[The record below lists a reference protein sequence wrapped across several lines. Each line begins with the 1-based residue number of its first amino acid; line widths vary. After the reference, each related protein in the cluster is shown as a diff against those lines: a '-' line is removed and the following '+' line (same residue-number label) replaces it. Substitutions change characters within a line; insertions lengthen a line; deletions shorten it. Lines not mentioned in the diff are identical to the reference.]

1 LNHAITSLRDLP
13 LALSYQSGT
22 HDLVRDFYLP
32 CLGAAKLYQRA
43 VGYFSSQGLAL
54 AAQGLQQL
62 LEKGGRMQLIASP
75 VLHEEDI
82 QAIRA
87 GYDQRSILET
97 AARRELDPANL
108 PPDDLLRDRL
118 KTLAWLIA
126 AGRLDVRLAVGAKGG
141 LFHLKIGL
149 FTDNDGNCVAF
160 SGSANETH
168 GGLVSNYEAIEVFT
182 SWKDPERV
190 ADKRMQFASLWG
202 NIALG
207 LNCLDFTAF
216 AAELLQPYAG
226 AAYPQ
231 AASNFLEVAETQA
244 KAGALWPH
252 QVAAIAAWEANQR
265 VGILEMCT
273 GAGKTVT
280 ALNVVTKSKDDPRLD
295 FAVIVCP
302 TKILVEQWA
311 QQAEKLKGCNV
322 LKAYD
327 SYANY
332 RNELKFFFA
341 KRDKR
346 FNVIITTYATFFD
359 DNLSYWSKQAAAAG
373 CRALLILDEA
383 HNCSSANFTKLQDW
397 ATLYPQRLG
406 LSATPYR
413 GYSQELDDEQ
423 RAFFGKVVF
432 HFGLKEGI
440 ERGILTRYHYFPI
453 PIHIEAK
460 LSRGSWFAAEDDA
473 PRDFLKGNADRYL
486 GAFTALIDRLLPQ
499 QGRLDK
505 LIVFCPPG
513 GIEETRALERFR
525 EVLRAHSISSAS
537 ITAATSGAD
546 RQGILRD
553 FAAQTYQALFAIGC
567 LDEGMDIPSSQKCVI
582 TYSFDTPRQFVQRRG
597 RVLRQSQGKTHAQIY
612 DFILL
617 PDSSTF
623 SPEKTE
629 QILERE
635 MRRYYD
641 FSQLADNQTEA
652 ESILQAA
659 IRKVKSTSL
668 NQVLGDDYE
677 S

>member
-1 LNHAITSLRDLP
+1 MKPDPALLRTLP

-82 QAIRA
+82 HAIRS
-87 GYDQRSILET
+87 GYDQRTILEK
-97 AARRELDPANL
+97 AARRELDPAKL

-126 AGRLDVRLAVGAKGG
+126 AGRLDIRLAVGAQGG

-202 NIALG
+202 NIAPG
-207 LNCLDFTAF
+207 LHCHDFTAF
-216 AAELLQPYAG
+216 AAELLRPYLGAPASVPG
-226 AAYPQ
+226 EASNIATTEGGAPREVREPSAAYGSSQ
-231 AASNFLEVAETQA
+231 
-244 KAGALWPH
+244 LWPH
-252 QVAAIAAWEANQR
+252 QVAAIAAWEENQR

-280 ALNVVTKSKDDPRLD
+280 ALSVVTNSKDDPKLD

-327 SYANY
+327 SYAKY

-359 DNLSYWSKQAAAAG
+359 DNLSYWSNQASAAG

-383 HNCSSANFTKLQDW
+383 HNCSSSNFAKLQDW
-397 ATLYPQRLG
+397 SSLYPQRLG

-460 LSRGSWFAAEDDA
+460 LSRGSWFATEDDA

-499 QGRLDK
+499 HGRLDK

-546 RQGILRD
+546 RQSILRD

-617 PDSSTF
+617 PDSS
-623 SPEKTE
+623 
-629 QILERE
+629 
-635 MRRYYD
+635 
-641 FSQLADNQTEA
+641 
-652 ESILQAA
+652 
-659 IRKVKSTSL
+659 SL
-668 NQVLGDDYE
+668 
-677 S
+677 SFAS